1 METHET
7 LVHLAK
13 TFGLLWMMGFF
24 LLVVWYAF
32 WPGFRARHERAG
44 KSVLSDD
51 LMAEDRA

>member
-24 LLVVWYAF
+24 LLVVWFAYRPAH
-32 WPGFRARHERAG
+32 RARHDRAG
-44 KSVLSDD
+44 RSVLSDD
-51 LMAEDRA
+51 LKAEDRA